1 MSSLGVCSLGSNQHN
16 FKKKASKSQQY
27 LSPSLFK
34 LKLTKLQL
42 INNQYVIIKPL
53 FLITFD
59 SLKNQNHEIQTK
71 PV

>member
-1 MSSLGVCSLGSNQHN
+1 MSSLGVCSLSSNQHN

-27 LSPSLFK
+27 LSPSLFE
-34 LKLTKLQL
+34 LQLTKIQL
-42 INNQYVIIKPL
+42 INNQYVISKSL

>member
-16 FKKKASKSQQY
+16 FKKKASKSRQY
-27 LSPSLFK
+27 LSPSLFE
-34 LKLTKLQL
+34 LQLTKLQL
-42 INNQYVIIKPL
+42 INNQYFIIKPL